1 MKSKAAEPVLC
12 GGKPIGYISQHAM
25 QELLRGQNMV
35 MVSRTRFGNTCVPLY
50 AATPDDKKLD
60 EAGNG

>member
-1 MKSKAAEPVLC
+1 MKRKPSEPVLC

-35 MVSRTRFGNTCVPLY
+35 MISRKKLGNTCVPLY
-50 AATPDDKKLD
+50 AALPDDNKAAHD
-60 EAGNG
+60 